1 MTMKT
6 SVQTD
11 AGPRHAAHSGLLA
24 LGLGAVGVVYGDVGT
39 SPLYAL
45 REALHHAAADGL
57 ARVEVLGIVSL
68 LLWALIIIVTVKYVL
83 FLVRLDNQ
91 GEGGTLSLLA
101 LFQAALGRRTSLVL
115 GLAVAG
121 TALFYADAMITPA
134 ISVLSAVEGLKL
146 VTPALDAYVVP
157 LTLAVLLAL
166 FALQSRGT
174 STVGRWF
181 GPIMAVWFAAMAV
194 AGLRHIGD
202 DPHVLTAFDPRYALL
217 FLGSHGALGFT
228 VLGSVFLAV
237 TGAEALYTDMGH
249 FGRDAIQ
256 LAWLGLV
263 FPALALNYLGQGAL
277 VLARP
282 EALENPFF
290 LLVPEWAL
298 LPMVLLATAA
308 TVIASQAVI
317 TGAFSVTKGWFSER
331 AEAVGDD
338 EDAGGGQQGQDDAAQ
353 PVLTPVQ
360 PLVGEQPG
368 AAVLD
373 HAADRAEPRAV
384 RLAYLADVG
393 WMPSCRQSAR
403 LSALCVG
410 GVGVQPADGR
420 RRRPGPGAGDAGRA
434 ACRGRW
440 RPRGRRPAGCRRS
453 RPRRGTW
460 SQPCRGRWDW
470 ARSARRHAWPGPSS
484 CRRPRPRTRPR
495 VLSAPSGSGRHGP
508 GAAGP

>member
-174 STVGRWF
+174 SAVGRWF

-317 TGAFSVTKGWFSER
+317 TGAFSVTARRSSSGSCPASR
-331 AEAVGDD
+331 SATPR
-338 EDAGGGQQGQDDAAQ
+338 Q
-353 PVLTPVQ
+353 P
-360 PLVGEQPG
+360 
-368 AAVLD
+368 
-373 HAADRAEPRAV
+373 
-384 RLAYLADVG
+384 
-393 WMPSCRQSAR
+393 W
-403 LSALCVG
+403 
-410 GVGVQPADGR
+410 
-420 RRRPGPGAGDAGRA
+420 AGRST
-434 ACRGRW
+434 C
-440 RPRGRRPAGCRRS
+440 
-453 RPRRGTW
+453 
-460 SQPCRGRWDW
+460 
-470 ARSARRHAWPGPSS
+470 HA
-484 CRRPRPRTRPR
+484 
-495 VLSAPSGSGRHGP
+495 
-508 GAAGP
+508 